1 VQDQMSPTSAAPT
14 RSECQ
19 IGAENPPETAK
30 KSAPPKLLV
39 VDDEPLVRWSVA
51 EVLGERGYEVAEAH
65 DAASAMHAFC
75 ETADPA
81 DVVLLDLRLPD
92 SDDLRVLSAM
102 RWLSPATPV
111 ILMTAHG
118 SPGLLE
124 QARLLGAFTVLDK
137 PFEMNELARIVDGA
151 LDQRST

>member
-1 VQDQMSPTSAAPT
+1 METIM
-14 RSECQ
+14 RSGAVSRLGGTA
-19 IGAENPPETAK
+19 GAENPPGTAIN
-30 KSAPPKLLV
+30 SAPHRLLV

-51 EVLGERGYEVAEAH
+51 EVLGDHGYQVAEAY
-65 DAASAMHAFC
+65 DAMSAIHAFC
-75 ETADPA
+75 EAADPA

-102 RWLSPATPV
+102 RQRSPATPI

-118 SPGLLE
+118 SPELLE

-137 PFEMNELARIVDGA
+137 PFEMTELAGIVDGA
-151 LDQRST
+151 LGSRPA

>member
-1 VQDQMSPTSAAPT
+1 MQDQMSPTPPAST
-14 RSECQ
+14 RSKRQ
-19 IGAENPPETAK
+19 IGAENPAETAK
-30 KSAPPKLLV
+30 KPAPPKLLV

-124 QARLLGAFTVLDK
+124 QARQLGAFTVLDK

-151 LDQRST
+151 LGRRST